1 MKLKIDCREKEF
13 ISALSLRTDL
23 SIESE
28 VARMDLG
35 DMGIYDPSDNEL
47 VLVERKTL
55 ADLNASI
62 KDGRY
67 AEQSYR
73 LMHADI
79 HNHNIIYLIEGDM
92 RRENRKYVQPSILYS
107 AMVTLQYHKGFSV
120 VRTIDVKES
129 VEYIA
134 RLVAKI
140 AREKHKPSYYSAP
153 PGPLLDYCSLVKR
166 EKKAN
171 ITSENIGPL
180 MLSQIPGISAG
191 VARTILDG
199 KSLPEWI
206 VGARQD
212 PTVFDTLREKT
223 HNKRR
228 LSKTVI
234 NNLKEYLFP

>member
-13 ISALSLRTDL
+13 INALALL
-23 SIESE
+23 PELNIESE
-28 VARMDLG
+28 IVRMDLG
-35 DMGIYDPSDNEL
+35 DMGVYDDSGNEL
-47 VLVERKTL
+47 VLIERKTL
-55 ADLNASI
+55 ADLSSSI

-73 LMHADI
+73 LMHAEI
-79 HNHNIIYLIEGDM
+79 HNHNIVYLIEGDM
-92 RRENRKYVQPSILYS
+92 RRENKKYVQPSVLYS

-120 VRTIDVKES
+120 IKTVNVRES
-129 VEYIA
+129 VEYVT
-134 RLVAKI
+134 RLVAKL
-140 AREKHKPSYYSAP
+140 AREKNKPSYYSAP
-153 PGPLLDYCSLVKR
+153 PSSPLDYCSLVKR

-180 MLSQIPGISAG
+180 MLSQIPGISTG
-191 VARTILDG
+191 VARTILEG

-206 VGARQD
+206 VAARQD
-212 PTVFDTLREKT
+212 STVLDTLREKT

-234 NNLKEYLFP
+234 SNLREFVFP